1 MQTTLD
7 VSLPIQEGN
16 DIVDKFTKITTAI
29 QTVKTQMDTIKQ
41 AVKELE
47 KLVKAEQKKT
57 AKVQKTTKEKS
68 DKKKPS
74 GFAAPV
80 LISDALCEFLSL
92 EKGTKMPRTTVA
104 QKLHEYIKEKKL
116 QSAEDGRII
125 KPNQELKEMLNIDD
139 TVELNYFN
147 LQRYMNPHFNK
158 VDVVLS

>member
-1 MQTTLD
+1 
-7 VSLPIQEGN
+7 
-16 DIVDKFTKITTAI
+16 
-29 QTVKTQMDTIKQ
+29 
-41 AVKELE
+41 
-47 KLVKAEQKKT
+47 
-57 AKVQKTTKEKS
+57 
-68 DKKKPS
+68 
-74 GFAAPV
+74 
-80 LISDALCEFLSL
+80 
-92 EKGTKMPRTTVA
+92 MPRTTVA